1 LVIIALFLGLII
13 AWLIN
18 MDFIQ
23 LGEHTFEQNTALMRD
38 GNACVAIAEKSVSH
52 MVAVVAFQQL
62 EIIGRKARVMRN
74 CMDDHGYIQNPA
86 WVSYATPIAQKIV
99 KSQQISFNEAFENLT
114 RQDMV
119 LFQSRS
125 KIPQYWVSNAK

>member
-1 LVIIALFLGLII
+1 LALIALFLGLVF

-23 LGEHTFEQNTALMRD
+23 LGEDTFEQNSALMRD

-62 EIIGRKARVMRN
+62 EITGRKARVMRN

-86 WVSYATPIAQKIV
+86 WVTYATPFAQELE

-119 LFQSRS
+119 LFQNKST
-125 KIPQYWVSNAK
+125 IPLYWVSKAK